1 MKKYLSIIFAVLVF
15 ASVLIGCAG
24 QSSGSEQNMVSNTNS
39 PTSTPEPEDMLDDSF
54 SKEDYQKLLALQF
67 DDYQHMTVSEFQNKV
82 WQMTDTAEYQNLL
95 ERFSKDETLYQMK
108 DSNETASF
116 LFYVLEP
123 LTAENWQTRNYSDAA
138 TSDFPFPAEN
148 AVLEY
153 TYTLTILDADRVM
166 VKDYNDTRLGV
177 KDALND
183 ILHNRT
189 KEELQNE
196 TLMLTELKT
205 YIDEMLSCMQ
215 APELSVTI
223 DYVYQPLS
231 VMEGEQ
237 QSAGFGDSDKQET
250 RRYSNGTEEDYR
262 SLLALKT
269 LDYQNM
275 SLADFNMALL
285 EWANEDYNRMERIG
299 EDTAWNDFQVNLTSE
314 ELSFVKLTVFLS
326 FTENGT
332 YIRKEENPSF
342 AKDMPQRTIWKN
354 GYAAWCS
361 LYYQFSYHIS
371 DKNAVTVGERD
382 QQIEKMISAIQM
394 FWNNTDIENLLKM
407 SESDIVEEFEKLA
420 ALCSNDGVTIT
431 INEEQ
436 VQFECMDE
444 RGYAN

>member
-1 MKKYLSIIFAVLVF
+1 MKKYLSIIFAVLVL
-15 ASVLIGCAG
+15 ANVLIGCTG
-24 QSSGSEQNMVSNTNS
+24 QSSGSEENMVSNTDAF
-39 PTSTPEPEDMLDDSF
+39 TSTPKTEDMPDESF

-67 DDYQHMTVSEFQNKV
+67 DDYLHMTVSEFQSKV
-82 WQMTDTAEYQNLL
+82 WKMIDTPEYLDLL

-123 LTAENWQTRNYSDAA
+123 LTAENWQKRDYSGDAS
-138 TSDFPFPAEN
+138 SDFPFPAEN

-153 TYTLTILDADRVM
+153 TYMLTILDADKVL

-183 ILHNRT
+183 ILCNRT

-205 YIDEMLSCMQ
+205 YIDEMLSYMQ
-215 APELSVTI
+215 TPELNVTI
-223 DYVYQPLS
+223 EYVYHPLLL
-231 VMEGEQ
+231 MEGEQ
-237 QSAGFGDSDKQET
+237 QSVGSGDINTQET

-269 LDYQNM
+269 PDYQNR
-275 SLADFNMALL
+275 SLADFNMTLL
-285 EWANEDYNRMERIG
+285 EWANEDNNRIERIG
-299 EDTAWNDFQVNLTSE
+299 EDVAWDDFKVNLTSE
-314 ELSFVKLTVFLS
+314 ERSFVKFTVFLS
-326 FTENGT
+326 YTENGT

-394 FWNNTDIENLLKM
+394 FWDNTDIEYLLKM
-407 SESDIVEEFEKLA
+407 NERDVVEELEKLA

-431 INEEQ
+431 IDEEQ

-444 RGYAN
+444 RGYGN